1 MLSSQELSIKDVIG
15 DLGIWK
21 WPTNLC
27 ESILLQ
33 LERPSSVS
41 SALHIAEH
49 WLSIENQAAA
59 YGWSLDIIHLLC
71 NLIMQSSNLH
81 LE

>member
-27 ESILLQ
+27 ESILFQ

-41 SALHIAEH
+41 SVLHIAEH
-49 WLSIENQAAA
+49 RLSIENQAAA
-59 YGWSLDIIHLLC
+59 YG
-71 NLIMQSSNLH
+71 
-81 LE
+81 

>member
-1 MLSSQELSIKDVIG
+1 MIGTEAKNTKRVPFVLSSQELSIKDVIG

-27 ESILLQ
+27 ESILFQ
-33 LERPSSVS
+33 LERLSSVS

-49 WLSIENQAAA
+49 RLSIENQAAA
-59 YGWSLDIIHLLC
+59 YG
-71 NLIMQSSNLH
+71 
-81 LE
+81 

>member
-1 MLSSQELSIKDVIG
+1 MSVTEAKTTKRIPFVLSSQELSIKDVIG

-27 ESILLQ
+27 ESILFQ
-33 LERPSSVS
+33 LESPSSVS

-49 WLSIENQAAA
+49 RLSIENQAAA
-59 YGWSLDIIHLLC
+59 YGSVP
-71 NLIMQSSNLH
+71 
-81 LE
+81 